1 MEMNKK
7 SWSIASTA
15 NMQKRIDTNPDYQRP
30 AVWGTSQKQLLI
42 DTILKGYDIP
52 KLYLRKVASNP
63 DKYEVVDGQQR
74 LRAIWGFINE
84 EYALASDAENLNGE
98 KIAGLKYNQLSD
110 DIRLDRFDSY
120 NLDVVVITESDEE
133 EVREMFLRLQN
144 GTSLKAQEK
153 RNAMPGKMRNF
164 IKTLVN
170 HKFFEKVNFNN
181 ARFAHDHIA
190 AQMCLLEIKG
200 EICNIKNNDLNKLY
214 KDYRD
219 FDENSREAKKIK
231 RVLDYLLKVFPEKT
245 PELER
250 YSVISL
256 YILVSTL
263 IDKYVIKDKVEP
275 IREWFINFEVRRRE
289 LAKRSLDD
297 PEVTPEFLTYQEKIK
312 TTSDSFDS
320 LNYRHEYLINSLFET
335 IPNLETKD
343 KQREFDRAQKMA
355 IYRRDKGCCQLKLR
369 CNGKKCEWDNWHAD
383 HIIPWSKGGK
393 TIVENGQV
401 ACPECNL
408 AKGADE

>member
-7 SWSIASTA
+7 SWSVASTA

-30 AVWGTSQKQLLI
+30 AVWGIPQKQLLI

-84 EYALASDAENLNGE
+84 EYALADNADDLNGV
-98 KIAGLKYNQLSD
+98 KIAGLKYGQLMD
-110 DIRLDRFDSY
+110 DIRLDCFDAY
-120 NLDVVVITESDEE
+120 NLDVVVITDSDED

-153 RNAMPGKMRNF
+153 RNAMPGKMRDF
-164 IKTLVN
+164 VKSLVK
-170 HKFFEKVNFNN
+170 HKFFENVHYKNE
-181 ARFAHDHIA
+181 RFAHDQTA
-190 AQMCLLEIKG
+190 AQMCLLEING

-214 KDYRD
+214 KDYKD
-219 FDENSREAKKIK
+219 FDENSREAKKVK

-256 YILVSTL
+256 YILVSQL
-263 IDKYVIKDKVEP
+263 IDKYVIKDQYKK
-275 IREWFINFEVRRRE
+275 IRDWFIDFETWRRD
-289 LAKRSLDD
+289 LAKRSIDD
-297 PEVTPEFLTYQEKIK
+297 PEVDAEFLAFQEKIK
-312 TTSDSFDS
+312 NASDTFDS
-320 LNYRHEYLINSLFET
+320 LKYRNEFLMNRMFEA

-343 KQREFDRAQKMA
+343 KQREFDHAQRMA
-355 IYRRDKGCCQLKLR
+355 IYRRDKGCCQVKLR
-369 CNGKKCEWDNWHAD
+369 CNGKKCEWNNWHAD

-393 TIVENGQV
+393 TIVANGQV

-408 AKGADE
+408 AKSDDD